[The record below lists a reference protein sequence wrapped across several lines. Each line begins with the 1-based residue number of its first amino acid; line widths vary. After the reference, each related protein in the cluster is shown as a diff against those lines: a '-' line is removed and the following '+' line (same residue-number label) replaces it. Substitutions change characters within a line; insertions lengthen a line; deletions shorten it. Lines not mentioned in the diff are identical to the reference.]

1 MRLKMPIFF
10 RGRFNINYQV
20 HTKQLKN
27 RYIILSFEAFG
38 QDFKKVDT
46 GKLERATNCLTIWDF
61 QKINPKDFEFLE
73 SNAKSSQPNSSPSLN
88 FKILDIKILR
98 FWLCF
103 HFQFVIY
110 TAERGK

>member
-98 FWLCF
+98 FWFCC